1 MIALVPEQ
9 VGQAGGVGVLH
20 ATADAAV
27 EAAGGALILRLV
39 AAQGLGLALAL
50 LLALLLLGG
59 LLLAVVVLLEE
70 VDDGLAE
77 SERDNRGPKGSKEGE
92 IIAEKLDTQDDD
104 ESSLEDFEVNA
115 SQYVSQTELQRVY
128 LLPKGT
134 IDVMSF
140 IERDNPHKRGWNK
153 MKLYSR
159 SDARRRARKRF
170 GGKDG
175 LIAERENRKRKK
187 FENELKEVRK
197 MS

>member
-1 MIALVPEQ
+1 MALTEEQ
-9 VGQAGGVGVLH
+9 RKRMEENRRRAMEIRKRREMEKNAAAEGFF
-20 ATADAAV
+20 AAV
-27 EAAGGALILRLV
+27 TSPQTEGVQQTKKRKV
-39 AAQGLGLALAL
+39 
-50 LLALLLLGG
+50 
-59 LLLAVVVLLEE
+59 
-70 VDDGLAE
+70 DGLAE

-92 IIAEKLDTQDDD
+92 IIAKKLDTQDDD

-140 IERDNPHKRGWNK
+140 IEKDNPHKRGWNK

>member
-1 MIALVPEQ
+1 MALTEEQ
-9 VGQAGGVGVLH
+9 RKRMEDNRKRAMEIRKRRELEKNAAAEGFFAATTSPQTEGVQQTKKRKV
-20 ATADAAV
+20 
-27 EAAGGALILRLV
+27 
-39 AAQGLGLALAL
+39 
-50 LLALLLLGG
+50 
-59 LLLAVVVLLEE
+59 
-70 VDDGLAE
+70 DGLAE
-77 SERDNRGPKGSKEGE
+77 SERDNNREPTGSKEDE
-92 IIAEKLDTQDDD
+92 NIAEKLDTQDDD
-104 ESSLEDFEVNA
+104 ESSLEEFEVNA

-140 IERDNPHKRGWNK
+140 IEKDNPHKRGWNK

-170 GGKDG
+170 GGKEG

>member
-1 MIALVPEQ
+1 MALTEEQRKRMDENRKRAMEIRKRKEMEKNAAAEGFFAATTSPQPEVQ
-9 VGQAGGVGVLH
+9 Q
-20 ATADAAV
+20 TKK
-27 EAAGGALILRLV
+27 RK
-39 AAQGLGLALAL
+39 
-50 LLALLLLGG
+50 
-59 LLLAVVVLLEE
+59 
-70 VDDGLAE
+70 VDGMAK
-77 SERDNRGPKGSKEGE
+77 SERDNIREPKGSKEVE

-140 IERDNPHKRGWNK
+140 IEKDNPHKRGWNK

>member
-1 MIALVPEQ
+1 MQ
-9 VGQAGGVGVLH
+9 KF
-20 ATADAAV
+20 
-27 EAAGGALILRLV
+27 R
-39 AAQGLGLALAL
+39 
-50 LLALLLLGG
+50 
-59 LLLAVVVLLEE
+59 
-70 VDDGLAE
+70 
-77 SERDNRGPKGSKEGE
+77 SKGSKEGE

>member
-1 MIALVPEQ
+1 MALTEEQRARMEENRKRAMEIRKRKEMEKNAAAEGFFAATTSPQPEVQ
-9 VGQAGGVGVLH
+9 Q
-20 ATADAAV
+20 TKK
-27 EAAGGALILRLV
+27 RK
-39 AAQGLGLALAL
+39 
-50 LLALLLLGG
+50 
-59 LLLAVVVLLEE
+59 
-70 VDDGLAE
+70 VD
-77 SERDNRGPKGSKEGE
+77 GPKGSKEGE
-92 IIAEKLDTQDDD
+92 NIVERLDTQDDD
-104 ESSLEDFEVNA
+104 ESSLEEFEVNA

-140 IERDNPHKRGWNK
+140 IEKDNPHKRGWNK

-170 GGKDG
+170 GGKEG

>member
-1 MIALVPEQ
+1 MALTEEQRERMEVNRKRAMEIRKRREMEKNAAAEGFFAATTSPQPEVQ
-9 VGQAGGVGVLH
+9 QMKKRKV
-20 ATADAAV
+20 
-27 EAAGGALILRLV
+27 
-39 AAQGLGLALAL
+39 
-50 LLALLLLGG
+50 
-59 LLLAVVVLLEE
+59 
-70 VDDGLAE
+70 DGLAE
-77 SERDNRGPKGSKEGE
+77 SERDNNRGPKGSKEGE
-92 IIAEKLDTQDDD
+92 IIAEKLDTQDAD
-104 ESSLEDFEVNA
+104 ESSLEEFEVNA

-140 IERDNPHKRGWNK
+140 IEKDNPHNRGWSK
-153 MKLYSR
+153 LKLYSR

-170 GGKDG
+170 GGKEG